1 MLFWV
6 GQPRSLYIKKAERSP
21 FYWVA
26 VQPFV
31 RGATE
36 IRTREPVLPTTRFP
50 GACLS
55 SISACITDV
64 YTIRA
69 LHLRVI
75 CARAAILTFVLASPT
90 LALSLHICDAKLR
103 TFNHI
108 CKSFAR
114 FFIKRSNLS
123 SSTSLSSS
131 DSLKWGQDNTPIVSA
146 SRYTRLNKAPLSIG
160 EAGSDSGRIVS
171 KRQPQ
176 PEHSGV
182 RRHQSALERNRQQ
195 SFMFEHIL
203 DSSEE
208 EVMIILL

>member
-1 MLFWV
+1 MF
-6 GQPRSLYIKKAERSP
+6 SAERAG
-21 FYWVA
+21 F
-26 VQPFV
+26 
-31 RGATE
+31 
-36 IRTREPVLPTTRFP
+36 EPANGFRPLQTFQVCLFSHSSTFP
-50 GACLS
+50 YFIFCSRLLEHAFQACLS
-55 SISACITDV
+55 SISACITDI
-64 YTIRA
+64 YTIRV
-69 LHLRVI
+69 LHLQVI
-75 CARAAILTFVLASPT
+75 CARAAILTLSLTSPS
-90 LALSLHICDAKLR
+90 LALSLHICNAKLHA
-103 TFNHI
+103 FNHI

-114 FFIKRSNLS
+114 FFIKTSNSS

-146 SRYTRLNKAPLSIG
+146 SRYTRLNNAPLSIG

>member
-1 MLFWV
+1 MDASQTV
-6 GQPRSLYIKKAERSP
+6 KNKSGSHNDCRTCGGVS
-21 FYWVA
+21 
-26 VQPFV
+26 
-31 RGATE
+31 E
-36 IRTREPVLPTTRFP
+36 IRTRDTLLTYTRFP

-55 SISACITDV
+55 SISACITDI
-64 YTIRA
+64 YTIRV

-75 CARAAILTFVLASPT
+75 CARAAILTLSLTSPS
-90 LALSLHICDAKLR
+90 LALSLHICNAKLHA
-103 TFNHI
+103 FNHI

-114 FFIKRSNLS
+114 FFIKTSNSS

-146 SRYTRLNKAPLSIG
+146 SRYTRLNNAPLSIG